1 MRFES
6 ALWRTGLIAVI
17 VAVVAGTGG
26 VLVDPQDGA
35 AAQQG
40 PRGALIATADAHRVP
55 VYRHRHADHAWKRL
69 DSPNSQGAPL
79 VFLVKKRTPRWLKVL
94 LPVRPNDSVGWVRAK
109 KVKLSRTMYRVDVR
123 LADHRAVVHHGM
135 EKIMAAPVAVGKHA
149 TPTPQGRFY
158 ITSLLQ
164 PSDPHG
170 AYGPYAFGL
179 SAYSD
184 VIFHFGGGP
193 GQIGLH
199 GTDRP
204 KVLGK
209 SVSHGCIRLSNRQI
223 TKLAQRLPLGTP
235 VTVHG

>member
-17 VAVVAGTGG
+17 VAVVVGTAA
-26 VLVDPQDGA
+26 VLVDPRGGA
-35 AAQQG
+35 SVQQG
-40 PRGALIATADAHRVP
+40 PRGALIATADGHRVP
-55 VYRHRHADHAWKRL
+55 IFRHKRAKHVWKRL
-69 DSPNSQGAPL
+69 DSPNSQDAPL
-79 VFLVKKRTPRWLKVL
+79 VFLVKKRTPHWLKVL
-94 LPVRPNDSVGWVRAK
+94 LPVRPNHSVGWVRAR
-109 KVKLSRTMYRVDVR
+109 KVKLSTTTYRVDVR
-123 LADHRAVVHHGM
+123 LEKHRAVVHHGR
-135 EKIMAAPVAVGKHA
+135 EKIMKAPVAVGKHA
-149 TPTPQGRFY
+149 TPTPTGRFY

-164 PSDPHG
+164 PSNPHG

-199 GTDRP
+199 GTNEP
-204 KVLGK
+204 KLLGK
-209 SVSHGCIRLSNRQI
+209 SVSHGCIRLSNRHI

>member
-6 ALWRTGLIAVI
+6 ALWRTGV
-17 VAVVAGTGG
+17 VAVVAAV
-26 VLVDPQDGA
+26 VLGIGAVVVDPRDGA

-40 PRGALIATADAHRVP
+40 PLGELIATADGQHVP
-55 VYRHRHADHAWKRL
+55 VYRHKRAKHVWKRL

-79 VFLVKKRTPRWLKVL
+79 VFLVKQRTPHWLKVL
-94 LPVRPNDSVGWVRAK
+94 LPVRPNRSVGWVRAK
-109 KVKLSRTMYRVDVR
+109 KVKLSRTAYRVDVR
-123 LADHRAVVHHGM
+123 LHKHRAVVHHGSQKVM
-135 EKIMAAPVAVGKHA
+135 NARIAVGKRA
-149 TPTPQGRFY
+149 TPTPTGRFY

-164 PSDPHG
+164 PSNPHG

-199 GTDRP
+199 GTNRP
-204 KVLGK
+204 KLLGK
-209 SVSHGCIRLSNRQI
+209 SASHGCIRLSNKHI

-235 VTVHG
+235 VIVHG

>member
-17 VAVVAGTGG
+17 VAVVAGVGA
-26 VLVDPQDGA
+26 VLVDPRDDA

-40 PRGALIATADAHRVP
+40 LHGALIATADAHHVR
-55 VYRHRHADHAWKRL
+55 VYRHKRANHVWKRL
-69 DSPNSQGAPL
+69 DNPNSQGAPL
-79 VFLVKKRTPRWLKVL
+79 VFLVKKQTPRWLKVL
-94 LPVRPNDSVGWVRAK
+94 LPVRPNHSVGWVRAK
-109 KVKLSRTMYRVDVR
+109 KVKLSRTTYRVDVR
-123 LADHRAVVHHGM
+123 LHRHRAVVHHGT
-135 EKIMAAPVAVGKHA
+135 EKIMSAPVAVGKHA
-149 TPTPQGRFY
+149 TPTPTGRFY

-164 PSDPHG
+164 PSNPHG

-199 GTDRP
+199 GTDQP
-204 KVLGK
+204 KLLGE
-209 SVSHGCIRLSNRQI
+209 SVSHGCIRLSNKHI